1 MEEEKKEEPIV
12 EETKKENIL
21 TRKKE
26 VKGKPLKVWLI
37 VMIAIFMLITFGLG
51 VYFGKEVFNKKDKE
65 KNNEPVLNEEK
76 SNESIPVEEKKEI
89 IEELNINSDFVN
101 YIMNR
106 FSKIAI
112 YDEHLYQNDKY
123 EIESITD
130 PESIMTAIKAYNPPA
145 CSNNYYE
152 VTLKDLN
159 EKLNNVVANKNISF
173 DMLKKE
179 QNNIGSYDSLFGA
192 DSIEIIDEN
201 HIRLRNSFCGAIASG
216 DDFINS
222 KIVKAEKTN
231 DAIYVYV
238 KKVFARYD
246 SFTMSS
252 DDKVSYYLDYKRSSN
267 KMETVNVSY
276 GVKEEPNW
284 DLYNTYKYTFKLING
299 DYYFESFELV
309 K

>member
-1 MEEEKKEEPIV
+1 MEENKKDELVVEEKKK
-12 EETKKENIL
+12 ETIL
-21 TRKKE
+21 SKKKE

-37 VMIAIFMLITFGLG
+37 VMIVIFMLFTFGLG
-51 VYFGKEVFNKKDKE
+51 IYFGKEVFNKKEKE
-65 KNNEPVLNEEK
+65 KNNEPV
-76 SNESIPVEEKKEI
+76 PVEEKEEI

-179 QNNIGSYDSLFGA
+179 QNNIGFYDSLLGA

-238 KKVFARYD
+238 KEVFARYD

-267 KMETVNVSY
+267 KMETVNDSY
-276 GVKEEPNW
+276 GVREEPNW